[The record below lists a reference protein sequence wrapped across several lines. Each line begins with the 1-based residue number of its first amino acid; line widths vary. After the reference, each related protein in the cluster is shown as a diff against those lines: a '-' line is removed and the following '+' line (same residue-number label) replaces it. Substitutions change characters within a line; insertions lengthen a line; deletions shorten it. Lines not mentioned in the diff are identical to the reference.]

1 MMGDCKVHVVS
12 LFEKILAFPSLSGEC
27 CHHASTFERSQNS
40 LKEKIM
46 KVKIDYDLCMGD
58 RNCNKV
64 CPEVFEYDED
74 QMVSHVL
81 VDEVPEHLEDLVRK
95 AAEECAP
102 GAIVVEE

>member
-1 MMGDCKVHVVS
+1 LGTEEEEPHKQMKSNPDK
-12 LFEKILAFPSLSGEC
+12 EAF
-27 CHHASTFERSQNS
+27 
-40 LKEKIM
+40 M
-46 KVKIDYDLCMGD
+46 KVSIDYDLCMGD

-74 QMVSHVL
+74 QMISRVL

-102 GAIVVEE
+102 KAIIVEE

>member
-1 MMGDCKVHVVS
+1 
-12 LFEKILAFPSLSGEC
+12 
-27 CHHASTFERSQNS
+27 
-40 LKEKIM
+40 M

-74 QMVSHVL
+74 QMISRVL
-81 VDEVPEHLEDLVRK
+81 VDEVPEHLEDLVRN

-102 GAIVVEE
+102 KAIIVEE